1 MGAGGVQGTTSLFPS
16 SYLSRVINSAIRKYT
31 TNCPTL
37 EIPESKLQHERLV
50 KLCEMPTQKVALDNR
65 RKSILNRRKKEKK
78 KKKKIKHVVKTLKG
92 FVTY

>member
-16 SYLSRVINSAIRKYT
+16 NYLSRVINSAIRKYT

-50 KLCEMPTQKVALDNR
+50 KLFEMPTQKVVLDNR
-65 RKSILNRRKKEKK
+65 RKSILNRKKKRKKNL
-78 KKKKIKHVVKTLKG
+78 KHVVKTLKG
-92 FVTY
+92 FHTY